1 MNAVD
6 ELLTRGV
13 TNILPT
19 KKGLADLISQ
29 RKIKLYQGFDPTGK
43 LHLGHAIGLRKLMQF
58 ANLGHEVI
66 FLFGTG
72 TVLVGDPT
80 QRATKRKQ
88 FSESEIEKHIL
99 DWKKQTAPIVD
110 FNKVKILKNGDWL
123 NNLTIKDFINI
134 SSNISAIQL
143 FKREMFQSRLAKGE
157 TVWFREMMYPLLQGY
172 DSVVMDVD
180 LEIGGTDQE
189 FNMLIGRELQKKLN
203 KKEKYVM
210 TLKMI
215 VGTDGKQMSKSSG
228 NCIWLDD
235 KAYDMFGKLMSIPDE
250 QIGPYLETL
259 TELPLEIMTKE
270 GPLTVKK
277 KLAYDIVSQIHGE
290 KNAKEAKSK
299 FEKTFQQKKPIYE
312 TKIQFEKNLAQTI
325 TPYTSLASISDAK
338 RYISQGAVD
347 VNGKTITDPTYQP
360 KVGDKIKIG
369 TTTFGTVK
377 N

>member
-157 TVWFREMMYPLLQGY
+157 TVWYHETMYPLLQGY